1 MLKEYLPP
9 AIFVRNNPLDKFVP
23 EDDLIHKVDTIMDF
37 EFIYDVVAYTE

>member
-9 AIFVRNNPLDKFVP
+9 AIFVRTIPLDKLVP

>member
-9 AIFVRNNPLDKFVP
+9 AILFATIPLDKLVP